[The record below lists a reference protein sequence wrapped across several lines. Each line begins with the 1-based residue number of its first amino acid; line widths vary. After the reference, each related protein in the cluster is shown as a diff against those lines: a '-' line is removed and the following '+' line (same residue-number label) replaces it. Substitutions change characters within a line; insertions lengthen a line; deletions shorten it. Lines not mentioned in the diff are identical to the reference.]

1 MFILTRPLPKL
12 AASQQ
17 AFEGAGVPCVGVA
30 TTDIQIP
37 SDVSTRIH
45 SAFSQHSTID
55 AVIVT
60 SVYAVSP
67 LLTSSIDLNTIQIIA
82 IGTATAQALQQA
94 LPEHNI
100 LTPLCHTSE
109 GILSMHQFDGTTS
122 KQVVIMKG
130 EGGRHLLAT
139 TLNAR
144 GYSAIE
150 CNVYQRLDLPTPVFT
165 NKWKIG
171 DVSGIIATSE
181 HLAKQLLRAES
192 TLANL
197 PWLTVSQ
204 RVSDALRMQGIN
216 SVAVCNGATDNA
228 LIAWIKDNWEY

>member
-17 AFEGAGVPCVGVA
+17 AFEDAGVPCTVVA
-30 TTDIQIP
+30 TTDIQQP
-37 SDVSTRIH
+37 SDVSARIH
-45 SAFSQHSTID
+45 SAFSQHATID
-55 AVIVT
+55 VVIVT

-67 LLTSSIDLNTIQIIA
+67 LLTSGINLNAMQIIA

-94 LPEHNI
+94 LPAHDI

-109 GILSMHQFDGTTS
+109 GILSMHQLDGNTS

-130 EGGRHLLAT
+130 EGGRHLIAT
-139 TLNAR
+139 TLNER
-144 GYSAIE
+144 GHSAIE
-150 CNVYQRLDLPTPVFT
+150 CNVYQRIDLPTPVFT
-165 NKWKIG
+165 NKWKIS

-181 HLAKQLLRAES
+181 HLAKQLLNAES

-197 PWLTVSQ
+197 PWLTISQ
-204 RVSDALRMQGIN
+204 RVADALHEQGIN